1 MGKIPLSFDE
11 IKAFALT
18 PFILNDK
25 IHDGV
30 RLLTVQVL
38 GWKGRFCAM
47 CESLRQN
54 DKRVVGTRQILKKF
68 ACDGIETLIIA
79 DNAQER
85 IIQPLV
91 ELAAQK
97 NAAVL
102 HVKTMDELGRLC
114 GIAVGAAAAG
124 ILK

>member
-1 MGKIPLSFDE
+1 
-11 IKAFALT
+11 
-18 PFILNDK
+18 
-25 IHDGV
+25 
-30 RLLTVQVL
+30 
-38 GWKGRFCAM
+38 M